1 MDKTTKRLG
10 ELLLDFNYITQ
21 KQLEE
26 AIEYQQKNNVR
37 LGEALV
43 ELNYVQPDDLIQ
55 VLEFQLGV
63 PHVKLSNY
71 VLNPQMATYI
81 PEHIARRHNVIALE
95 KKRR

>member
-1 MDKTTKRLG
+1 MEKVKTKRLG
-10 ELLLDFNYITQ
+10 ELLLDFNYITP

-26 AIEYQQKNNVR
+26 AIKHQQKTNKR

-63 PHVKLSNY
+63 PHVKLT
-71 VLNPQMATYI
+71 LDRP
-81 PEHIARRHNVIALE
+81 
-95 KKRR
+95 

>member
-1 MDKTTKRLG
+1 MDKTKTKRLG

-43 ELNYVQPDDLIQ
+43 ELNAVEASISLIEPLMIVFLAGVVGFIVISI
-55 VLEFQLGV
+55 VLPMFEMFQ
-63 PHVKLSNY
+63 
-71 VLNPQMATYI
+71 QF
-81 PEHIARRHNVIALE
+81 
-95 KKRR
+95 

>member
-1 MDKTTKRLG
+1 MDKTKTKRLG

-55 VLEFQLGV
+55 VLEFQ
-63 PHVKLSNY
+63 
-71 VLNPQMATYI
+71 
-81 PEHIARRHNVIALE
+81 
-95 KKRR
+95 